1 MSRLMVS
8 GSRSA
13 TSSEPELCC
22 CDDESVKIRLAF
34 AQ

>member
-13 TSSEPELCC
+13 TSEPELCC
-22 CDDESVKIRLAF
+22 RDDESVKIRLAF